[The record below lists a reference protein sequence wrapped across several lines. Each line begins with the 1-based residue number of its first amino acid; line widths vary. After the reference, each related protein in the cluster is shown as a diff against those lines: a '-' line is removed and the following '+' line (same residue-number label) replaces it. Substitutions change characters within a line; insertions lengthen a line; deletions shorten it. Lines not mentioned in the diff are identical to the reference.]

1 MNQRYCLTQD
11 LKDDPQLIAE
21 YKRYHQKIWP
31 EITASLKESGV
42 EDAEIYLMGTRMV
55 MILEV
60 NDYFSFE
67 AKARADQKNP
77 KVQEWEELMWKLSN
91 RCRGEARREM
101 ALDGEDFQ
109 AGKLTT
115 LPFHISSKVAPLLG
129 GSRGPNFPKWNSP
142 TRRPHFF

>member
-1 MNQRYCLTQD
+1 MDNGGPHC
-11 LKDDPQLIAE
+11 IAFGG
-21 YKRYHQKIWP
+21 
-31 EITASLKESGV
+31 L
-42 EDAEIYLMGTRMV
+42 
-55 MILEV
+55 
-60 NDYFSFE
+60 
-67 AKARADQKNP
+67 RADDAI
-77 KVQEWEELMWKLSN
+77 EEALLGVVGPGAIAAATAAG
-91 RCRGEARREM
+91 GEARREM